1 MIKRTIQFSTF
12 FGLPLTF
19 DKVRGML
26 VYAYYEAGITLQ
38 LSDGNISTAPFQTNR
53 SFLVLDIQYLD
64 NTSNNGK

>member
-1 MIKRTIQFSTF
+1 MSTF
-12 FGLPLTF
+12 FGLPLTV

-38 LSDGNISTAPFQTNR
+38 LSDGNISRAPFQTNR